1 MRTGSRRPVI
11 KIAIIKFV
19 SNLIF
24 TTENIRPATTIE
36 AVAPIWRYAKES
48 TLRLRCSLIN
58 TGNIWVNDQENMQ
71 VTNNTNKE
79 NIKTGEVLT
88 NFNVSWNSFTETFSK
103 LNTVI
108 FFEEREPVLDTKI
121 ISKPHIKN
129 KQATKIYV
137 AGIP

>member
-1 MRTGSRRPVI
+1 
-11 KIAIIKFV
+11 
-19 SNLIF
+19 
-24 TTENIRPATTIE
+24 
-36 AVAPIWRYAKES
+36 
-48 TLRLRCSLIN
+48 
-58 TGNIWVNDQENMQ
+58 MQ

-88 NFNVSWNSFTETFSK
+88 NFNVSWNSFIETFSK

-108 FFEEREPVLDTKI
+108 FFEEREPVLDTKV